1 MWVRAPALTL
11 AAITLIAVSF
21 ALTPAP
27 PSIAQAPPSL
37 TDTGVTNDFPNGIT
51 FNVTAE
57 SDAPIE
63 ELRLVYKVL
72 PDGALTRAVPD
83 FEPSTNIETSFL
95 LEGNT
100 DIYLPP
106 GVTIEYHWEAT
117 SANGATAETPT
128 STFFYDDARFDWSA
142 VEGGGVTIYYYS
154 GSSDD
159 AQDMHDTAVEHI
171 DSMNA
176 LLGTE
181 VPFTVLV
188 WTYAGTDDMR
198 PALQQRSP
206 TFDSQII
213 TAGVRVASNIV
224 LVLGNASF
232 DTLRHELTHV
242 VTKQAGESALGTLP
256 SWLDEGTAVY
266 SQDDPGGFGD
276 AIESALRSGDVLSV
290 REISAYPG
298 DPDKVMLFYGE
309 GYSLVSFL
317 IDEFGEAKFAELFA
331 TVKTGSR
338 IGSALEEVYGFN
350 EDGLENAWRESHALP
365 PRDTPEPTNQPQQPD
380 DVTDTNDDDDEGTS
394 TGTIIAIAVGIL
406 ALAALV
412 GVGGIVVARR
422 LG

>member
-1 MWVRAPALTL
+1 MALLIALLSLCTIHYSPFPSPAL
-11 AAITLIAVSF
+11 
-21 ALTPAP
+21 
-27 PSIAQAPPSL
+27 AQSPTL
-37 TDTGVTNDFPNGIT
+37 TDAGVTNDFPNGLT
-51 FNVTAE
+51 FAVTAE
-57 SDAPIE
+57 SDSPIE

-83 FEPSTNIETSFL
+83 FEPGTSIETTFL

-100 DIYLPP
+100 NIYLPP
-106 GVTIEYHWEAT
+106 GVEVEYHWEAT
-117 SANGATAETPT
+117 DADGATAETET
-128 STFFYDDARFDWSA
+128 ETYFYDDVRFDWQS

-159 AQDMHDTAVEHI
+159 AQRMHDTAQEHLER
-171 DSMNA
+171 MNA

-188 WTYAGTDDMR
+188 WTYADTDDMR
-198 PALQQRSP
+198 PALQRRSP

-266 SQDDPGGFGD
+266 SQSDPGGFGD
-276 AIESALRSGDVLSV
+276 AIERALNSGDVLSV

-298 DPDKVMLFYGE
+298 DPDKVTLFYGE

-317 IDEFGEAKFAELFA
+317 IDEFGEAQFAELFA
-331 TVKTGSR
+331 TVKSGNR

-350 EDGLENAWRESHALP
+350 EDGLENAWREANGLP
-365 PRDTPEPTNQPQQPD
+365 PRDTPEPTTQPQQPGD
-380 DVTDTNDDDDEGTS
+380 ITDTGDGGTS
-394 TGTIIAIAVGIL
+394 TGTVIVIAAGIL
-406 ALAALV
+406 ALAAVV
-412 GVGGIVVARR
+412 GVGGILLARR
-422 LG
+422 L